1 MKLPHH
7 LADTALSRLF
17 LDSRFASDV
26 VTFSLPGGSTLY
38 EAGEEADHIYFLRA
52 GRLGAIR
59 QEEGMDPHFLGV
71 IRPGEPAGEMAM
83 ISGTPHSAKVVA
95 LRDSEI
101 LAMPRAAFFKAADQ
115 NSKIMVEL
123 ARLMI
128 LRARQTATRLTGGA
142 PSVLGFVGLGLDI
155 NVRDQVEQIGHA
167 IRRLGYSVT
176 VIGLEAQKA
185 STEWFSNAELGH
197 DFVLYV
203 AEATQIHWK
212 TVVGRQV
219 DRLFLVARGETKP
232 AVKDEVTLPEPLLR
246 QRLVDLVLIQRPACG
261 HPSGSED
268 WLDALPVAQLF
279 HIRDRDQDHYARMAR
294 YFTGMAVGLVLSGGG
309 ARAYAHI
316 GAIKALRESNTPIDF
331 VCGTS
336 MGGVIAAALAMGW
349 DDAEIDWRIRQAF
362 VDSSPLDDIAFPMIA
377 MTRGEKVEERL
388 KEHFGDFMIADL
400 WLPFFCVSSNLT
412 VGAYQLHARGSLR
425 WALRASISLPGIL
438 PPVNDG
444 ENVLVDGG
452 VMKNLP
458 ADVLRNMHRG
468 PIVAVDVSRAR
479 GLTAKDVA
487 SPPSLWRWFWS
498 GEWRQGPPI
507 VALLMRAGTVST
519 GRDLIASRDASDVL
533 VVPNLSGIDIRD
545 WEAFDPAVL
554 AGYKAMN
561 ESLAKMH
568 HPIADICRRPG
579 RSDYSLA

>member
-17 LDSRFASDV
+17 LESRFAQDV

-59 QEEGMDPHFLGV
+59 QDEGMDPHFLGV

-83 ISGTPHSAKVVA
+83 ISGTVHSAKVVA

-101 LAMPRAAFFKAADQ
+101 LALTRAAFFKAADEDA
-115 NSKIMVEL
+115 KIMAQL

-128 LRARQTATRLTGGA
+128 QRARQTANRVSLGS
-142 PSVLGFVGLGLDI
+142 PSVFGFYGMSEAVKA
-155 NVRDQVEQIGHA
+155 REQVEQIAHA
-167 IRRLGYSVT
+167 VRQLGYSICVMG
-176 VIGLEAQKA
+176 VEAERS
-185 STEWFSNAELGH
+185 STEWFSTAEEGH
-197 DFVLYV
+197 DFILYV
-203 AEATQIHWK
+203 AESHETYWK
-212 TVVGRQV
+212 SVVGRQV
-219 DRLFLVARGETKP
+219 DRLFLMAKGAGLPEDCVSTP
-232 AVKDEVTLPEPLLR
+232 LPEPLLR
-246 QRLVDLVLIQRPACG
+246 QRLVDLILIQSADCLL
-261 HPSGSED
+261 PSGSEA
-268 WLDALPVAQLF
+268 WLDSLPAAQLF
-279 HIRDRDQDHYARMAR
+279 HIKDGSDDHYARMAR
-294 YFTGMAVGLVLSGGG
+294 FFTGMAVGLVLSGGG

-316 GAIKALRESNTPIDF
+316 GAIKALRESDTPIDF

-336 MGGVIAAALAMGW
+336 MGAVIAAALAMGW
-349 DDAEIDWRIRQAF
+349 DDQEIDWRIRKAF

-377 MTRGEKVEERL
+377 MTRGLKVEERL
-388 KEHFGDFMIADL
+388 EEHFGDFQIADL

-412 VGAYQLHARGSLR
+412 LGTYQMHARGQLR

-444 ENVLVDGG
+444 DNVLVDGG

-479 GLTAKDVA
+479 GLSATDVA
-487 SPPSLWRWFWS
+487 PPPSLWRWFWS

-519 GRDLIASRDASDVL
+519 GRDLIASREASDVL
-533 VVPNLSGIDIRD
+533 VVPNLAGIDIRD
-545 WEAFDPAVL
+545 WEAFDPAVG
-554 AGYKAMN
+554 AGYIAMQASLQRLRHPVTDIGRR
-561 ESLAKMH
+561 ES
-568 HPIADICRRPG
+568 RN
-579 RSDYSLA
+579 DYSGA

>member
-7 LADTALSRLF
+7 LADTALSQLF
-17 LDSRFASDV
+17 LESRFAQDV

-59 QEEGMDPHFLGV
+59 QDEGMDPQFLGV

-83 ISGTPHSAKVVA
+83 ISGTIHSAKVVA

-101 LAMPRAAFFKAADQ
+101 LALPRAAFFRAAENDA
-115 NSKIMVEL
+115 KIMVQL

-128 LRARQTATRLTGGA
+128 LRARQTASRAAPGA
-142 PSVLGFVGLGLDI
+142 PSVFGFYGMSADVKA
-155 NVRDQVEQIGHA
+155 REQVEQIGHA
-167 IRRLGYSVT
+167 IRRLGYSIS
-176 VIGLEAQKA
+176 VIGIEAER
-185 STEWFSNAELGH
+185 STTEWFSNAEQGH
-197 DFVLYV
+197 DFILYV
-203 AEATQIHWK
+203 AEAPETYWK
-212 TVVGRQV
+212 NVVGRQV
-219 DRLFLVARGETKP
+219 DRLFLMGMGNASP
-232 AVKDEVTLPEPLLR
+232 DDCVTTNLPEPLLR
-246 QRLVDLVLIQRPACG
+246 QRLIDLILIQPADSLL
-261 HPSGSED
+261 PSGSET
-268 WLDALPVAQLF
+268 WLDRLPTAQLF
-279 HIRDRDQDHYARMAR
+279 HIRNGDEDHYARMAR
-294 YFTGMAVGLVLSGGG
+294 FFTGMAVGLVLSGGG

-316 GAIKALRESNTPIDF
+316 GAIKALREAKTPIDF

-336 MGGVIAAALAMGW
+336 MGAVIGAALAMGW
-349 DDAEIDWRIRQAF
+349 DDQEIDWRIRKAF

-377 MTRGEKVEERL
+377 MTRGLKVEERL
-388 KEHFGDFMIADL
+388 EEHFGDTQIADL

-412 VGAYQLHARGSLR
+412 VGTYQLHVRGQLR

-438 PPVNDG
+438 PPVKDG
-444 ENVLVDGG
+444 DNVLVDGG

-479 GLTAKDVA
+479 GLSATDVA

-498 GEWRQGPPI
+498 GQWRQGPPI

-519 GRDLIASRDASDVL
+519 GRDLIASREASDVL
-533 VVPNLSGIDIRD
+533 VVPDLAGIDIRD
-545 WEAFDPAVL
+545 WEAFDPATQ
-554 AGYKAMN
+554 AGYVATKAAL
-561 ESLAKMH
+561 ERLH
-568 HPIADICRRPG
+568 HPITDIGRRES
-579 RSDYSLA
+579 RNDYSGA